1 MSKDELR
8 VSNELARKLKKE
20 VKKNLEKALEEME
33 KNPEEFMSKLKPFT
47 IM

>member
-1 MSKDELR
+1 MTKNESR
-8 VSNELARKLKKE
+8 VSNELPRKVKKE

-33 KNPEEFMSKLKPFT
+33 KNPEEFISKLKPCT